1 MLVLQ
6 LADQSKAVPVDLAV
20 PRPPPGPIGGREQ
33 ALLDVEID
41 RPWGDA
47 GVVAEGLEVQLS
59 HSINITVTS
68 DTVNIFCRQSGVF
81 GLKTMPMC
89 TIVAYLSNFFV
100 AKTCCVDV
108 ADSRRR
114 GGQSLQVLEHP
125 LAVGGLARVE
135 DEGAGAG

>member
-1 MLVLQ
+1 
-6 LADQSKAVPVDLAV
+6 
-20 PRPPPGPIGGREQ
+20 
-33 ALLDVEID
+33 
-41 RPWGDA
+41 
-47 GVVAEGLEVQLS
+47 
-59 HSINITVTS
+59 
-68 DTVNIFCRQSGVF
+68 
-81 GLKTMPMC
+81 
-89 TIVAYLSNFFV
+89 V